1 MPPHRSAALLAMLG
15 LCLLPACGSDDESS
29 EGGAS
34 AKPTK
39 VTLTVTET
47 GKKSTVQ
54 APKSLK
60 AGLVEFSFKNTGK
73 KPHDAQVIRVDG
85 DHSAKEVAKIIENEG
100 GPIPPWL
107 HGAGGLGTIPPGKT
121 GTSTNLLEPG
131 KHYVIDT
138 EDGGSAPVEVTGE
151 AGSAELPTTPAT
163 ITAKEYSF
171 EPTGLKA
178 GKNRLT
184 FENVG
189 KELHHVVA
197 APLRKGATLADV
209 KKFAATEGESSGP
222 PPLDFEKGVSTTVL
236 DGGVKQVAE
245 LEFQKGKY
253 AFLCFIQDRTGGPPH
268 VAKGMVQEV
277 EIK

>member
-1 MPPHRSAALLAMLG
+1 MPPPRSAAVLATLG

-34 AKPTK
+34 AGPAK
-39 VTLTVTET
+39 VALKVTET
-47 GKKSTVQ
+47 GKKSTVE

-60 AGLVEFSFKNTGK
+60 AGLVEFTFENTGK
-73 KPHDAQVIRVDG
+73 KPHDAQVVRVDG
-85 DHSAKEVAKIIENEG
+85 DRSPEEVAKIIQAEG
-100 GPIPPWL
+100 GPIPAWI
-107 HGAGGLGTIPPGKT
+107 HGAGGLGTIAPGKT
-121 GTSTNLLEPG
+121 GTSTDLLEPG
-131 KHYVIDT
+131 KHYVFDT
-138 EDGGSAPVEVTGE
+138 EGGGVATVEVSGE
-151 AGSAELPTTPAT
+151 AGSAKLPTTPAT
-163 ITAKEYSF
+163 IKAKEYSF
-171 EPTGLKA
+171 EPSGLKA

-184 FENVG
+184 FENIG

-209 KKFAATEGESSGP
+209 KKFVATEGEPSGP
-222 PPLDFEKGVSTTVL
+222 PPLEFEQGVGTAVL
-236 DGGVKQVAE
+236 DGGAKQVTE
-245 LEFQKGKY
+245 LELQKGKY